1 MTHAELQAALA
12 RMDITVDASEAHG
25 RLCGALCVRE
35 TYSAK
40 EWIGELADG
49 PGVAATSPDPDLD
62 GLPDEARESLESAEF
77 EFAPLLPEDDAPL
90 GERVA
95 ALAAWCEGFVYG
107 IGTGSTDADIA
118 RTEDVGEFLGDLADI
133 AQAELEA
140 GRSDAAAEGDFMEL
154 FEFVRAG
161 AQLAYDE
168 LAGAR
173 AHAAG

>member
-12 RMDITVDASEAHG
+12 RMDTTVDPAEAHG

-35 TYSAK
+35 AYGAK
-40 EWIGELADG
+40 QWLEELGDG
-49 PGVAATSPDPDLD
+49 QGAAAQPPDPDLERF
-62 GLPDEARESLESAEF
+62 PAEARETLESAEF
-77 EFAPLLPEDDAPL
+77 EFAPLLPDDDAPL
-90 GERVA
+90 RERVA
-95 ALAAWCEGFVYG
+95 ALAAWCEGFLYG
-107 IGTGSTDADIA
+107 IGTGSSDADIA
-118 RTEDVGEFLGDLADI
+118 QTEDVGEFLGDLADI
-133 AQAELEA
+133 AQAELEP
-140 GRSDAAAEGDFMEL
+140 GRDDAAGEGDFMEL

>member
-1 MTHAELQAALA
+1 MTHADLQASLV
-12 RMDITVDASEAHG
+12 RMDITVDPSEAHG

-35 TYSAK
+35 AFGAK
-40 EWIGELADG
+40 EWLGEMADG
-49 PGVAATSPDPDLD
+49 PGAAGADPVIER
-62 GLPDEARESLESAEF
+62 LPALTRDSLESAEF
-77 EFAPLLPEDDAPL
+77 EFAPLLPDDDAPL
-90 GERVA
+90 SERVA
-95 ALAAWCEGFVYG
+95 ALAAWCEGFLYG
-107 IGTGSTDADIA
+107 IGAGSSDADIA

-133 AQAELEA
+133 ARAELEP
-140 GRSDAAAEGDFMEL
+140 GRSDAAGEGDFVEL